1 MKKENSLAKY
11 RVNVLD
17 AFENFEG
24 IRKSNARI
32 IFGILL
38 LIIIISIIYEFAF

>member
-11 RVNVLD
+11 RLNVLD
-17 AFENFEG
+17 VLEKFEG
-24 IRKSNARI
+24 IRKNNARF

-38 LIIIISIIYEFAF
+38 LIIIISIIYEIIF